1 MKRIYLS
8 TVEEL
13 LEIIAFTGK
22 WWIKTIEC
30 MILLKLN
37 PSPMRRIWQEKIETK
52 RKKGL
57 SSDDY

>member
-13 LEIIAFTGK
+13 LEIIDFTGK

-37 PSPMRRIWQEKIETK
+37 PSAMRRIWQEKIETK